1 MDIVSSGL
9 NIDAGKLYAYAVST
23 ARLLSVDGTCSARAE
38 RRRLREEMRT
48 LRRRYRALC
57 AKEARGQTLTGAEE
71 WILDNYY
78 LARREAQSHA
88 QRARGVQRRAQAA
101 GKGPGQGVARAR
113 VTKPSGQLFVIA
125 FPGERPR
132 PRRQHYEL

>member
-1 MDIVSSGL
+1 MDIVSFGL
-9 NIDAGKLYAYAVST
+9 NIDSGKLYVYAVST

-78 LARREAQSHA
+78 LARREAQSA
-88 QRARGVQRRAQAA
+88 AAELQSCGALRASGGRASASRSAARCCVRAGENCRRRG
-101 GKGPGQGVARAR
+101 
-113 VTKPSGQLFVIA
+113 
-125 FPGERPR
+125 
-132 PRRQHYEL
+132 